1 MERYPDN
8 RAGVFVRQEGGYDAF
23 IPHPLPPQDLVFD
36 EGILYLL
43 SKADG
48 ALARLDGVTQVLPNP
63 DLFVAMYI
71 KKEALLS
78 SQIEGT
84 QASLQGVLEFEA
96 HIRPKDDINEIQEV
110 LNYIKALH
118 HGIEK
123 LSFSPL
129 SLDLMNEIHRF
140 LIQGTRGSHKLPGRL
155 RHVQNWIGVPG
166 GTIQDAVFVP
176 PPPDQVPGLMKDL
189 EWFIQSHDR
198 TPTLVKAALIHA

>member
-23 IPHPLPPQDLVFD
+23 IPHPLPPPDLVFD

-110 LNYIKALH
+110 FVYAHSFLTRVYKERLIRFCPPMT
-118 HGIEK
+118 K
-123 LSFSPL
+123 LL
-129 SLDLMNEIHRF
+129 
-140 LIQGTRGSHKLPGRL
+140 LIRIAVRRKSRGVFHDECQNDTRVL
-155 RHVQNWIGVPG
+155 
-166 GTIQDAVFVP
+166 
-176 PPPDQVPGLMKDL
+176 
-189 EWFIQSHDR
+189 
-198 TPTLVKAALIHA
+198 